1 MFHRGAVSF
10 LRQPGHGASTAP
22 VRKMPWARPTADVV
36 SLDHLEAHTAV
47 LRVLIEDFG
56 GEAVSSALRRRLAEL
71 VSWKQARSGLW
82 LLGVLLDLERCR
94 ALMLED
100 GNGPD
105 VIARILPDGVDL
117 AYDPRSVSNPGQS

>member
-1 MFHRGAVSF
+1 M
-10 LRQPGHGASTAP
+10 
-22 VRKMPWARPTADVV
+22 

-56 GEAVSSALRRRLAEL
+56 GEAVSSALRRRLVEV

-82 LLGVLLDLERCR
+82 LLGILLDLERCR
-94 ALMLED
+94 AVMLED

-117 AYDPRSVSNPGQS
+117 AYDPRSANNPGQS